1 MGEAICNAA
10 MMDWG
15 KYKNKPEVYT
25 LEEYPTILD
34 IMENLAD
41 YEAEHNGIRKF
52 PLSENRQWLYR
63 IKEPGHYFAVQ
74 SLENPNVM
82 VLFPTG
88 PSAFSL
94 YRGESRD
101 YKECKPSILR
111 TANEKTLLLSRLQ
124 TEELACILRNHP
136 IIRELVNRPIV
147 IEKFGV
153 QFWLKVQFEGLA
165 QHYGIATPFL
175 DMTNNKWVAAFFA
188 ITNYK
193 DGMYHLVKPSMD
205 QAYGCFYR
213 WKQPNYRGKG
223 LDVPQPLGMQ
233 YFNRPGCQSAF
244 ALDMTRLGDLNNCA
258 EVERFYFRHDDEAN
272 QLVYDLCQQGR
283 MFFPEDGMEILVGK
297 LKGVKLFS
305 EEAVEKCR
313 VKHYEDKTFE
323 EMRKMMA
330 MSGMEIIDKPSV
342 GFEKEQIEMEL
353 EDWNREGRER
363 YLTELITTMVRKD
376 YLHNDE

>member
-1 MGEAICNAA
+1 
-10 MMDWG
+10 MMDWS
-15 KYKNKPEVYT
+15 KYKNKPDMRT
-25 LEEYPTILD
+25 LGGYPTILD
-34 IMENLAD
+34 IMESLAD
-41 YEAEHNGIRKF
+41 YEAEHNGIRKY
-52 PLSENRQWLYR
+52 PLSENRQWLYQ

-74 SLENPNVM
+74 SQENPNMM

-111 TANEKTLLLSRLQ
+111 TADEDTLLLSRLQ
-124 TEELACILRNHP
+124 TEELECILRNHP
-136 IIRELVNRPIV
+136 IIGELINRPIM
-147 IEKFGV
+147 IEKFGI

-193 DGMYHLVKPSMD
+193 DGKYNLVKPSKD
-205 QAYGCFYR
+205 QAWGCFYR
-213 WKQPNYRGKG
+213 WEQPNYREKG

-244 ALDMTRLGDLNNCA
+244 ALDLTRLGDLNNCE
-258 EVERFYFRHDDEAN
+258 EVERIYFRHDKEAN

-283 MFFPEDGMEILVGK
+283 MFFPEDGMEALVGS
-297 LKGVKLFS
+297 LKGLKSFS
-305 EEAVEKCR
+305 EEAVERCR
-313 VKHYEDKTFE
+313 VKHYGDKTSE
-323 EMRKMMA
+323 EMREFMKRIGLKMVKKP
-330 MSGMEIIDKPSV
+330 EI
-342 GFEKEQIEMEL
+342 GFEKDKVEVEL
-353 EDWNREGRER
+353 EVWNREGRQR
-363 YLTELITTMVRKD
+363 YLTELITTIVR
-376 YLHNDE
+376 NE

>member
-1 MGEAICNAA
+1 MT
-10 MMDWG
+10 DWG
-15 KYKNKPEVYT
+15 KYKNKPDENT
-25 LEEYPTILD
+25 LGKYPTILD
-34 IMENLAD
+34 IMEGLAD
-41 YEAEHNGIRKF
+41 YEAEHNGIRKY

-94 YRGESRD
+94 YRGESKD

-111 TANEKTLLLSRLQ
+111 KSDEETLLLSRLQ
-124 TEELACILRNHP
+124 TEELECILRNHP
-136 IIRELVNRPIV
+136 IIGELINRPIV

-193 DGMYHLVKPSMD
+193 EGMYHLVEPSKD
-205 QAYGCFYR
+205 QAYGCFFR
-213 WKQPNYRGKG
+213 WEQLNYRDKG

-244 ALDMTRLGDLNNCA
+244 ALDMTRLGNLNNCA
-258 EVERFYFRHDDEAN
+258 EVERIYFRHDKEAN

-283 MFFPEDGMEILVGK
+283 MFFPEDGMEELVGK
-297 LKGVKLFS
+297 LKGVKTFS
-305 EEAVEKCR
+305 EEAVERCR
-313 VKHYEDKTFE
+313 VKHYGDKTFE
-323 EMRKMMA
+323 EMGEMMA
-330 MSGMEIIDKPSV
+330 ISGMDIIDKPAV
-342 GFEKEQIEMEL
+342 GFEKEQIEKEL

-363 YLTELITTMVRKD
+363 YLTELITTMVGKEEGG
-376 YLHNDE
+376 YVE